1 MDIKSKNKTLHK
13 IVLILFFYLIGLS
26 LLLSFDIITHK
37 GYFAKDPYFSSNA
50 FKNEIDILF
59 QNIRSINTYYKDYEN
74 KSDKEKLSENELSSI
89 IEENNN
95 NLKKNQDD
103 VEKLYINYVNEAT
116 KTGNTEK
123 VNLLIDAKNK
133 RLQDLKKENEINIA
147 NSIKKLAAN
156 KDANYKQIKESLSSK
171 EDIKYY
177 IKNKNTKEI
186 HTNLEKNINIE
197 NYIKDNALYSISF
210 PQELHSSNYFWSMNN
225 FFKNSNLEGYFIV
238 PENLNSYSQIVSNY
252 KYYNS
257 IRQRLL
263 FEGLL
268 LVLSLAL
275 SLTIFIIYL
284 KNKNEMAFIY
294 LDKTIK
300 FLEKIPLD
308 LRVFLFMILLLFM
321 LVYFININFFY
332 KPINSDHIFKLT
344 FIAVMSFYWSINMA
358 SFYRIIKD
366 RKELSNQW
374 KKSILYRINFTT
386 RKSFENKSTF
396 TNAFLITMFTSFF
409 GFFICLTLVGIGTN
423 TEILI
428 FLSILYIG
436 LYLIIYI
443 PYALRKISLFD
454 KILEGSEEILS
465 GNLNHTINEK
475 GSGKLLR
482 LASNINNM
490 KIGFKKS
497 IESQMKSERLKSELI
512 TNVSHDLKTPLTS
525 IINYVDLLKR
535 EGLSKEEMEGYISI
549 LDRKTQRLKVLIEDL
564 FEASKVASGAI
575 ELNIEKIDVAALL
588 TQTLAEFDE
597 KIKDSSLTFRVNGT
611 NKKIYANLDG
621 KKTWRVF
628 DNLINNALKY
638 SQENTRVYID
648 LIEYDNKVTLSV
660 KNISSYEMDFNVEEI
675 FERFKR
681 GDKSRNTDGSG
692 LGLAIAKSIVELQ
705 GGKLDIEIDGD
716 LFKAIVKFYK

>member
-1 MDIKSKNKTLHK
+1 MLT
-13 IVLILFFYLIGLS
+13 
-26 LLLSFDIITHK
+26 FDIISHK
-37 GYFAKDPYFSSNA
+37 GYFAKDPYFNSNA

-89 IEENNN
+89 IKENNN

-103 VEKLYINYVNEAT
+103 VEKLYINYINEAT
-116 KTGNTEK
+116 KAGDTEK
-123 VNLLIDAKNK
+123 VNLLVDTKNK
-133 RLQDLKKENEINIA
+133 RLQDLKKENEINIS
-147 NSIKKLAAN
+147 NSIKKLVAN
-156 KDANYKQIKESLSSK
+156 KDADYKQIKKSLSSK

-177 IKNKNTKEI
+177 IKNKDTKEI
-186 HTNLEKNINIE
+186 HTNLEKSINIE
-197 NYIKDNALYSISF
+197 DYIKENALYSISF
-210 PQELHSSNYFWSMNN
+210 PQELHSRDYFVSMNN
-225 FFKNSNLEGYFIV
+225 LFKNSNLEGYFIV
-238 PENLNSYSQIVSNY
+238 PEKTNGYSQIVSNY

-284 KNKNEMAFIY
+284 KNKNEMASIY
-294 LDKTIK
+294 LNKIIK

-308 LRVFLFMILLLFM
+308 LRVFLFMISLLFM
-321 LVYFININFFY
+321 FVYFNNINFFY
-332 KPINSDHIFKLT
+332 KPITSDHVFKLT
-344 FIAVMSFYWSINMA
+344 FIAIMSFYWSINMV

-366 RKELSNQW
+366 RDALSNQW
-374 KKSILYRINFTT
+374 KKSILYRMKFTI

-409 GFFICLTLVGIGTN
+409 GFFICLTLVTIGFSGRSSV
-423 TEILI
+423 
-428 FLSILYIG
+428 FLFILYIVV
-436 LYLIIYI
+436 YLIIYI
-443 PYALRKISLFD
+443 PYALRKITLFD
-454 KILEGSEEILS
+454 RILEGSEEILS
-465 GNLNHTINEK
+465 GNLNHTIDEK

-549 LDRKTQRLKVLIEDL
+549 LDRKTQRLKTLIEDL
-564 FEASKVASGAI
+564 FEASKAASGAI
-575 ELNIEKIDVAALL
+575 ELHIEKIDVAALL

-597 KIKDSSLTFRVNGT
+597 KIKASSLTFRVKGT

-648 LIEYDNKVTLSV
+648 LIDSDNKVTLTV

-716 LFKAIVKFYK
+716 LFKAIVTFYK